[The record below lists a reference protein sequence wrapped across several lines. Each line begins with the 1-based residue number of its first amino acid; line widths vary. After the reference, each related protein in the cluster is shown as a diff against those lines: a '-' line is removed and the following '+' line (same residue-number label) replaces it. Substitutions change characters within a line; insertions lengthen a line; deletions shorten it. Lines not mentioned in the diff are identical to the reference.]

1 MATTTATTETR
12 ERPRAK
18 DAARGLGGARGGPY
32 PPGRGPNGGP
42 NGGRGGPLSDS
53 DGAHFRI
60 GAWVLIAAVVMLF
73 VAFTSA
79 YMFRASM
86 RDWATVELP
95 RVLWLSTALILAS
108 SAALEVARRRLRRGE
123 RAAYRRWLASSL
135 VLGGAF
141 VVAQLLAW
149 RQLVA
154 AGVYMATN
162 PYSSFFYLL
171 TGLHGLHLLGGLA
184 GLCYLLWRAGL
195 KDDGAQRGRGT
206 ARRRAAVVD
215 AVALYWHFMD
225 GLWVYLFA
233 LLFLWR

>member
-1 MATTTATTETR
+1 MATTTATTDTR
-12 ERPRAK
+12 DRVRTK
-18 DAARGLGGARGGPY
+18 DEARTFGGPRRGPF

-42 NGGRGGPLSDS
+42 NGGSGGAQPDS

-60 GAWVLIAAVVMLF
+60 GAWVLIAAVVMFF

-108 SAALEVARRRLRRGE
+108 SAALEVARRYLRRSE
-123 RAAYRRWLASSL
+123 RARYRRWLALSL
-135 VLGGAF
+135 ALGGAF
-141 VVAQLLAW
+141 VVVQLLAW

-154 AGVYMATN
+154 AGVYVATN

-171 TGLHGLHLLGGLA
+171 TGLHGLHLLGGLI

-195 KDDGAQRGRGT
+195 EPAADKRVER
-206 ARRRAAVVD
+206 RRRAFVD
-215 AVALYWHFMD
+215 SVALYWHFMD